1 MNTRL
6 ALATIPATLALLL
19 TGCAQ
24 AGPAMDKPSASA
36 SAMEKEPSPA
46 MESSP
51 AMGMESSPAMGMES
65 SPAMEEG
72 GSMGKAGA
80 YITFAD
86 YQAKK
91 AEYAGKPLVYFF
103 HASWCPDCK
112 AADTALTAPNVAIP
126 AGVTIVKVDYDT
138 ATDLKRTY
146 GVTTQH
152 TFVQVDGT
160 GKAVQKWSGKTVEMI
175 LAELKA

>member
-6 ALATIPATLALLL
+6 ALATIPATFVLLL

-24 AGPAMDKPSASA
+24 ADTSMDKPSAPP
-36 SAMEKEPSPA
+36 SAMEKASSPA
-46 MESSP
+46 MEKESSP
-51 AMGMESSPAMGMES
+51 AMDQGD
-65 SPAMEEG
+65 
-72 GSMGKAGA
+72 SMGKAGA

-86 YQAKK
+86 YEAKK
-91 AEYAGKPLVYFF
+91 ADYAGQSIVYFF

-146 GVTTQH
+146 GVTMQH
-152 TFVQVDGT
+152 TFVQVDDAGE
-160 GKAVQKWSGKTVEMI
+160 AVTKWSGKNIETI
-175 LAELKA
+175 LAEIKA

>member
-1 MNTRL
+1 MNIPL

-24 AGPAMDKPSASA
+24 ADTSMDKPSASP
-36 SAMEKEPSPA
+36 SAMGEA
-46 MESSP
+46 
-51 AMGMESSPAMGMES
+51 S

-72 GSMGKAGA
+72 SSPAMEEGDSMGKAGA

-86 YQAKK
+86 YEAKK
-91 AEYAGKPLVYFF
+91 AEYAGQSIVYFF

-112 AADTALTAPNVAIP
+112 AADTALTDPNAAIP

-146 GVTTQH
+146 GVTMQH
-152 TFVQVDGT
+152 TFVQVDDG
-160 GKAVQKWSGKTVEMI
+160 GEAVQKWTGTDIDAI
-175 LAELKA
+175 LAEIKA